1 MCSSFDRTLWPRNRE
16 TIDVSSFPSPPPFIY
31 QFLPTCPL
39 QNSPL
44 FPHFPGIQKL
54 ERRAQL
60 TEKQALSLNTT
71 EVHKLINSA
80 NAVSARLNTATGE
93 ISRNPGGAGKKSAV
107 QELFFAIETVRAAVG
122 RFHFDPRANS
132 ACISDG
138 DTLSLHWKSSLWII
152 MDSRSFHSLY
162 FPSDY
167 IYCDFHQTK
176 IK

>member
-93 ISRNPGGAGKKSAV
+93 ISRNPGGGREKIGGTG
-107 QELFFAIETVRAAVG
+107 AILCDRDGLRGGWPISLRPTRQFRLYQWWWYTVIALKVKFVDNNG
-122 RFHFDPRANS
+122 LEIVPFLIF
-132 ACISDG
+132 
-138 DTLSLHWKSSLWII
+138 
-152 MDSRSFHSLY
+152 SFRLY
-162 FPSDY
+162 LLRFPSN
-167 IYCDFHQTK
+167 
-176 IK
+176 